1 MWPEFAFKKMRV
13 REEKAMVITIIVF
26 LTFHLIAQILI
37 IFCHLERYTFPGDVF
52 SASLLAGLLVTM
64 SLTRLLY
71 N

>member
-1 MWPEFAFKKMRV
+1 MWPEFAFKKMRA

-26 LTFHLIAQILI
+26 LTVHLIAQILI
-37 IFCHLERYTFPGDVF
+37 IFCHLERYAFPGDVL